1 MTLLTICQD
10 ILKETKSS
18 FIPNAIITNTDDV
31 SQQILQA
38 VKISIIELSR
48 NYQWQELQKEYNFS
62 SVASQEGYDLPS
74 DFDRMI
80 NDTFWNKTQYL
91 NLIGPTTPEKWR
103 MLKDTVVAGTTIQ
116 NYFRI
121 RNNQVLIHSVPTTIE
136 NYVFEYISKNI
147 VKSATDVEQ
156 TTFLADTDLPII
168 DEYIVR
174 LDATWRWLKM
184 NGRPYAE
191 DQNSANKAV
200 IERIKINGSRAR
212 IVHEKKGIYNP
223 QISAYKPIVYPS

>member
-18 FIPNAIITNTDDV
+18 FVPNVIVTNADDV

-38 VKISIIELSR
+38 VKISIVELSR

-62 SVASQEGYDLPS
+62 SVASQEGYNLPS

-91 NLIGPTTPEKWR
+91 NLIGPVTPEKWR
-103 MLKDTVVAGTTIQ
+103 ILKDTVVAGTTIQ

-121 RNNQVLIHSVPTTIE
+121 RNNQVLIHSVPTVVE

-147 VKSATDVEQ
+147 VKSATNVEQ
-156 TTFLADTDLPII
+156 TTFLADTDIPII

-212 IVHEKKGIYNP
+212 IIYEKKGIYNA
-223 QISAYKPIVYPS
+223 QISAYKPIIFP

>member
-1 MTLLTICQD
+1 MTLFAICQD

-18 FIPNAIITNTDDV
+18 FTPNAIITNGDDV

-38 VKISIIELSR
+38 VKISIVELSR

-62 SVASQEGYDLPS
+62 SVELQENYNLPS

-80 NDTFWNKTQYL
+80 NDTFWNKTQCL
-91 NLIGPTTPEKWR
+91 NLIGPATPEKWR
-103 MLKDTVVAGTTIQ
+103 MLKNTIVAGATIQ

-121 RNNQVLIHSVPTTIE
+121 RNNQILIHSVPTTIE

-147 VKSATDVEQ
+147 VKSAANVEQ
-156 TTFLADTDLPII
+156 ATFLADTDSPII

-174 LDATWRWLKM
+174 LDAGWRWLKM

-191 DQNSANKAV
+191 DQNLANKAV

-212 IVHEKKGIYNP
+212 IFNEKKGIYNA
-223 QISAYKPIVYPS
+223 QISAYKPILFPS